1 MSPLDDI
8 ASLPPRSKTA
18 QATRIMCVMYGSI
31 SLPPSPPLQFSH
43 MTSTEISMKSVANA
57 AAQRLVKLA
66 LNGGSVDDISVI
78 VNVYEW

>member
-1 MSPLDDI
+1 MAPPPTEQNSPNNGYCVVL
-8 ASLPPRSKTA
+8 
-18 QATRIMCVMYGSI
+18 RIT
-31 SLPPSPPLQFSH
+31 LSPFLSSHLQFSH

-66 LNGGSVDDISVI
+66 LDGGSVDDISVI

>member
-8 ASLPPRSKTA
+8 APLPPE
-18 QATRIMCVMYGSI
+18 QNI
-31 SLPPSPPLQFSH
+31 SSNAHCALYMAPSPFLPPLQFSH

-66 LNGGSVDDISVI
+66 LDGGSVDDISVI

>member
-1 MSPLDDI
+1 MAPSPFL
-8 ASLPPRSKTA
+8 
-18 QATRIMCVMYGSI
+18 
-31 SLPPSPPLQFSH
+31 PPLQFSH

-66 LNGGSVDDISVI
+66 LDGGSVDDISVI